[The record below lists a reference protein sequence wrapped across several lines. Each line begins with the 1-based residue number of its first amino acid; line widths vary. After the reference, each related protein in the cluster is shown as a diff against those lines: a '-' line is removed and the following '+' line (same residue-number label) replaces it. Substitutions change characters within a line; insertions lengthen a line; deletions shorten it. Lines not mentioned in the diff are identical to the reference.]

1 MYRPLKFYSEE
12 FVKNVNNRAKEI
24 MTFMYPPITMYEDNG
39 EITIEADLPGFNKD
53 KIKVTVESNAVIIR
67 AEREIKPEGNVFEN
81 QRPEGIFKRIAL
93 PLEIDNDANYTATYT
108 DGLLTLKIPVKN
120 VKTVKIE

>member
-81 QRPEGIFKRIAL
+81 QRPERIFKRIAL